1 MNRADSRQ
9 IPVDEVDPTVR
20 TGTAPQPAP
29 AGSTPLPELRLARM
43 PAAAQSRYLGDRWS
57 CLEAGPIDAPAI
69 VLLHGIGAHA
79 AYFRFQL
86 AALAAHARVLA
97 WNAPGYMLSDALRS
111 VEPQAA
117 DYAQAL
123 ADFLDATGVERCL
136 LAGHSFGSAV
146 AQAFAIA
153 HPARVAGLLLS
164 GTGIGQRT
172 LSAERRAAYEERVR
186 RLRLGG
192 FQYGDVG
199 ADRLVGANASA
210 AVRALATELARALRP
225 EGVERAAAFRLSS
238 FYSPDLADRLDMPV
252 LLVQGEQ
259 DQINPRAQNADL
271 LLPKL
276 PRGQMLVWTGIGH
289 LPELEAAERF
299 NTTLVGF
306 ARSCRWLPP

>member
-1 MNRADSRQ
+1 MNRADSRHTS
-9 IPVDEVDPTVR
+9 VDEDDPSAQ
-20 TGTAPQPAP
+20 TGAAP
-29 AGSTPLPELRLARM
+29 AFSTPPPLPELSLARI
-43 PAAAQSRYLGDRWS
+43 PAASQSRYLGDRWS
-57 CLEAGPIDAPAI
+57 CLEAGHTDAPAI

-86 AALAAHARVLA
+86 AALAPHARVLA
-97 WNAPGYMLSDALRS
+97 WNAPGYMLSDPLRS

-117 DYAQAL
+117 DYAQAV
-123 ADFLDATGVERCL
+123 ADFLDATGVQRCL
-136 LAGHSFGSAV
+136 LTGHSFGSAV

-153 HPARVAGLLLS
+153 YPGRVAGLLLS
-164 GTGIGQRT
+164 GTGVGQRA
-172 LSAERRAAYEERVR
+172 LSAQRRAAYEERVR

-192 FQYGDVG
+192 FQYGDAG
-199 ADRLVGANASA
+199 ADRLVGETASA
-210 AVRALATELARALRP
+210 AVRELATELARGLRP

-238 FYSPDLADRLDMPV
+238 FYSPDLADRLDIPV

-276 PRGQMLVWTGIGH
+276 QRGEMLVWPGIGH

-299 NTTLVGF
+299 NATLLGF
-306 ARSCRWLPP
+306 ARGCSWLPT